1 MAQSATPT
9 HNPIRPDTQ
18 VLVVGL
24 GKSGFAAA
32 KFLHQQ
38 NVTVSV
44 SDMTP
49 AERIHPEQRR
59 WLTDNRIFLE
69 TGRHS
74 TKLFTAVD
82 CIIVS
87 PGVPLDIEPL
97 QAARRQGIPVLG
109 EMAVAA
115 QFLKTPV
122 VAVTGTNGKTTVTT
136 LLGEIFRQCNM
147 KVFVGGNIGTPVFEY
162 LCGPQ
167 DADVV
172 VLEISSFQLDT
183 GGGAHGLRPAIALL
197 LNISP
202 DHLDRY
208 ESFPDY
214 VRSKFQIF
222 AAQHENDGAIIN
234 SDDPEI
240 MSRTD
245 LWPRSR
251 CYFFGKKIAGR
262 PGAFLRE
269 STVVLSADIAPQSKE
284 ELYDLTGSALEKPPN
299 LQNGMAAI
307 LAARLMGCAYE
318 SIVRGVKK
326 FNPLPHRMT
335 LVAEID
341 GVKFIDDSKA
351 TNIGAV
357 HAALTAMDNRV
368 LLIAGGRDKGG
379 DYALLEDMVRKK
391 VKLLLLIGE
400 AREKIASA
408 LRKAAPV
415 KSAATLQEAVR
426 MAGATSEPGDVV
438 LLSPACASFDMFASY
453 EERGQVFSRAVRD
466 LKEQTGT
473 VTNH

>member
-1 MAQSATPT
+1 MTQPEKSIHTSLG
-9 HNPIRPDTQ
+9 PDSH

-38 NVTVSV
+38 GIKISV

-49 AERIHPEQRR
+49 AERINPEQRR
-59 WLTDNRIFLE
+59 WLADNRIFLE
-69 TGRHS
+69 TNRHS
-74 TKLFTAVD
+74 TEMFTSVD

-97 QAARRQGIPVLG
+97 QAARRRAIPVLG

-136 LLGEIFRQCNM
+136 LLGEIFRQCKM
-147 KVFVGGNIGTPVFEY
+147 KVFVGGNIGTPLFEY

-183 GGGAHGLRPAIALL
+183 GGGAYGLRPAIALL

-208 ESFPDY
+208 DSFPAY
-214 VRSKFQIF
+214 ARSKFQIF
-222 AAQHENDGAIIN
+222 AAQHQNDGAIIN

-251 CYFFGKKIAGR
+251 CYFFGLQTDGR
-262 PGAFLRE
+262 PGASLQGNK
-269 STVVLSADIAPQSKE
+269 VVLSADISPRGTT
-284 ELYDLTGSALEKPPN
+284 ELYDLTDSALSRPPN

-307 LAARLMGCAYE
+307 LAARLMGCSQE
-318 SIVRGVKK
+318 SIARGLNR
-326 FNPLPHRMT
+326 FRSLPHRMT

-357 HAALTAMDNRV
+357 HAALTAMENNV

-379 DYALLEDMVRKK
+379 DYALLEDIIREK

-400 AREKIASA
+400 ARDKMAA
-408 LRKAAPV
+408 AWHLAAPI
-415 KSAATLQEAVR
+415 KSADTLQEAVR
-426 MAGATSEPGDVV
+426 MAGTAAEPGDVV

-453 EERGQVFSRAVRD
+453 EERGDVFSRAVQD
-466 LKEQTGT
+466 LRQELKTI
-473 VTNH
+473 TNH

>member
-1 MAQSATPT
+1 MAQSEIPI
-9 HNPIRPDTQ
+9 HNPLGPETH

-32 KFLHQQ
+32 RFLHQQ
-38 NVTVSV
+38 GITVSV

-49 AERIHPEQRR
+49 VERINPEQRR
-59 WLTDNRIFLE
+59 WLADNRIFLE

-74 TKLFTAVD
+74 TELFTAVD
-82 CIIVS
+82 CIVVS
-87 PGVPLDIEPL
+87 PGVPLDIDPL
-97 QAARRQGIPVLG
+97 RAARRKGIPVLG

-115 QFLKTPV
+115 QYLKTPV

-136 LLGEIFRQCNM
+136 LLGEIFRQCGM
-147 KVFVGGNIGTPVFEY
+147 KVFVGGNIGTPLFEY

-208 ESFPDY
+208 ESFPAY
-214 VRSKFQIF
+214 AHSKFQIF
-222 AAQHENDGAIIN
+222 AAQHANDAAIVN

-240 MSRTD
+240 ISRTD

-251 CYFFGKKIAGR
+251 CYFFGAQTDGR
-262 PGAFLRE
+262 PGAFLQGN
-269 STVVLSADIAPQSKE
+269 TVVLSADISPQGKTE
-284 ELYDLTGSALEKPPN
+284 HFDLTGGALERPPN

-307 LAARLMGCAYE
+307 LAARLMGCSQE
-318 SIVRGVKK
+318 SIARGLNQ
-326 FNPLPHRMT
+326 FRSLPHRMT

-357 HAALTAMDNRV
+357 HAALKAMENNV

-379 DYALLEDMVRKK
+379 DYGLLKDVIREK

-400 AREKIASA
+400 ARDKMATA
-408 LRKAAPV
+408 LQMEAPV
-415 KSAATLQEAVR
+415 KPADTLQEAVR
-426 MAGATSEPGDVV
+426 MAGAAAEPGDVV

-453 EERGQVFSRAVRD
+453 EERGDVFSRAVLD
-466 LKEQTGT
+466 LKQQFKT

>member
-1 MAQSATPT
+1 
-9 HNPIRPDTQ
+9 
-18 VLVVGL
+18 
-24 GKSGFAAA
+24 
-32 KFLHQQ
+32 
-38 NVTVSV
+38 
-44 SDMTP
+44 
-49 AERIHPEQRR
+49 
-59 WLTDNRIFLE
+59 
-69 TGRHS
+69 
-74 TKLFTAVD
+74 
-82 CIIVS
+82 
-87 PGVPLDIEPL
+87 
-97 QAARRQGIPVLG
+97 
-109 EMAVAA
+109 MAVAA

-136 LLGEIFRQCNM
+136 LLGEIFKSCGM
-147 KVFVGGNIGTPVFEY
+147 KVFVGGNIGTPLFEY

-208 ESFPDY
+208 ESFPAY
-214 VRSKFQIF
+214 ARSKFQIF
-222 AAQHENDGAIIN
+222 AAQHENDVALVN

-251 CYFFGKKIAGR
+251 CYFFGLQTDDR
-262 PGAFLRE
+262 PGAFLQGNK
-269 STVVLSADIAPQSKE
+269 VVLSADISPQGKTE
-284 ELYDLTGSALEKPPN
+284 RYDLTGSALERPPN

-307 LAARLMGCAYE
+307 LAARLMGCSQE
-318 SIVRGVKK
+318 SIARGLHR
-326 FNPLPHRMT
+326 FRSLPHRMT

-357 HAALTAMDNRV
+357 LAALTAMNNKV

-379 DYALLEDMVRKK
+379 DYALLKDMIREK

-400 AREKIASA
+400 ARDKMTGA
-408 LRKAAPV
+408 LQMAAPIKAAD
-415 KSAATLQEAVR
+415 TLPEAVR
-426 MAGATSEPGDVV
+426 MAGAAAEPGDVV

-453 EERGQVFSRAVRD
+453 EERGEVFSRAVLN
-466 LKEQTGT
+466 LKHQVKT
-473 VTNH
+473 VTNKY

>member
-1 MAQSATPT
+1 MAQSAIPPHITLRSDT
-9 HNPIRPDTQ
+9 H

-38 NVTVSV
+38 GIKISV
-44 SDMTP
+44 SDMTT
-49 AERIHPEQRR
+49 AERINPEQRQ
-59 WLTDNRIFLE
+59 WLADNRIFLE

-74 TKLFTAVD
+74 TELFTAVD

-87 PGVPLDIEPL
+87 PGVPLNIEPL
-97 QAARRQGIPVLG
+97 QAARRKAIPVLG

-136 LLGEIFRQCNM
+136 LLGEIFRQCCM
-147 KVFVGGNIGTPVFEY
+147 KVFVGGNIGTPLFEY

-208 ESFPDY
+208 ESFPAY
-214 VRSKFQIF
+214 ARSKFQIF
-222 AAQHENDGAIIN
+222 AAQHENDAAIVN

-240 MSRTD
+240 MSRSD

-251 CYFFGKKIAGR
+251 CYFFGLQTDGR
-262 PGAFLRE
+262 PGASLQGNK
-269 STVVLSADIAPQSKE
+269 VVLSADISPRGKT
-284 ELYDLTGSALEKPPN
+284 ELYDLTDSALARPPN

-307 LAARLMGCAYE
+307 LAARLMGCSQE
-318 SIVRGVKK
+318 SVVRGLNQ
-326 FNPLPHRMT
+326 FRSLPHRMT
-335 LVAEID
+335 LVAEIN
-341 GVKFIDDSKA
+341 GIKFIDDSKA

-357 HAALTAMDNRV
+357 HAALTAMENNV

-379 DYALLEDMVRKK
+379 DYALLKDVIREK

-400 AREKIASA
+400 ARDKMAGA
-408 LRKAAPV
+408 LQMAAPIKAAD
-415 KSAATLQEAVR
+415 TLQEAVR
-426 MAGATSEPGDVV
+426 MAVATAELGDVV

-453 EERGQVFSRAVRD
+453 EERGDVFSRAVLD
-466 LKEQTGT
+466 LKQQFKI
-473 VTNH
+473 VTNN